1 MPHFHDNSYDLPRF
15 RAPPREQRNS
25 SSALPT
31 VSRQVKES
39 ATTGKR
45 CCKQTYRTPES
56 AHPSP
61 GFFLRHTP
69 CCRQNSAW
77 EKQAG
82 RFSWQ
87 NRLPVSHWFPWES
100 CSGIGRESM
109 VPSGR
114 IGLGLPPDPESN
126 PLRLKI
132 NFTKRFSSL
141 QLPYRETDPANALFH
156 NSFSSQAISCC
167 HMITYIARPSP
178 SREGIFGD
186 KTKILPANTDRQST
200 QYRRKYGPVL
210 PQPRNDSIQFPAFFH
225 KNGNFSRFPT
235 DFDGFSTAKFVFQ

>member
-1 MPHFHDNSYDLPRF
+1 MKRTTPVPEIFIDLLKQPEKEKDIIRPDLF
-15 RAPPREQRNS
+15 SMQMRLS
-25 SSALPT
+25 CSALPEERPPMLRNFPIQLRPN
-31 VSRQVKES
+31 VRIKVAEFRPGKAGGQIQLAKPPAGVVLFAVGILLRNRQ
-39 ATTGKR
+39 GKHG
-45 CCKQTYRTPES
+45 S
-56 AHPSP
+56 I
-61 GFFLRHTP
+61 
-69 CCRQNSAW
+69 RQNW
-77 EKQAG
+77 AG
-82 RFSWQ
+82 TPAGSGVKSLAAQ
-87 NRLPVSHWFPWES
+87 NKLHQ
-100 CSGIGRESM
+100 
-109 VPSGR
+109 
-114 IGLGLPPDPESN
+114 
-126 PLRLKI
+126 KI
-132 NFTKRFSSL
+132 LLSL
-141 QLPYRETDPANALFH
+141 QLPYRETDPANALFR